1 MRKYLSELL
10 YNAEYDSK
18 NLIIAPT
25 GSGKTNYIF
34 VDLIQKFD
42 RVLYL
47 CDTTALR
54 QSIIKQARVEHSNL
68 DVMCYN
74 TFGKMFKNGSD
85 CIEFEWDCIICDEFH
100 NLFCYDNAFNNANT
114 TSAIINLMREDGC
127 KKFYFT
133 ATPDVYNERKDSKGV
148 TDVFENVKVFDYSE
162 SDEIVRYNEKHNVK
176 LNSWHEIVSRIDI
189 HKDLIAQESYKVLIF
204 TQKIDTQVKLQEQL
218 NQIDGINALC
228 LWSINSKNIMS
239 DEQIQYREYLL
250 ENEKL
255 PDDKY
260 NVLIINKAMETGINI
275 KDKSFQYCFLNTTD
289 ETERVQARG
298 RLRHNITYLFHV
310 DKNNCD
316 YDKSEDKG
324 FIAKYLNKKLSATDK
339 KELCSESGMID
350 AKGRNIGWTRMK
362 KVIEDLGYS
371 VKDISTRIDGVN
383 TRVSIIS

>member
-1 MRKYLSELL
+1 M
-10 YNAEYDSK
+10 
-18 NLIIAPT
+18 
-25 GSGKTNYIF
+25 
-34 VDLIQKFD
+34 
-42 RVLYL
+42 
-47 CDTTALR
+47 
-54 QSIIKQARVEHSNL
+54 
-68 DVMCYN
+68 
-74 TFGKMFKNGSD
+74 
-85 CIEFEWDCIICDEFH
+85 
-100 NLFCYDNAFNNANT
+100 LFR
-114 TSAIINLMREDGC
+114 S
-127 KKFYFT
+127 
-133 ATPDVYNERKDSKGV
+133 
-148 TDVFENVKVFDYSE
+148 
-162 SDEIVRYNEKHNVK
+162 
-176 LNSWHEIVSRIDI
+176 